1 MKVKNRVASVHVVA
15 DDSAVVSRVGA
26 ALVSQL
32 ADRVGLTQAWS
43 AAMAP
48 TRSRD
53 RGHDPGHVLRDLAV
67 MLADGGEFVSD
78 IATLREQPALFG
90 QVASPTTA
98 WRCVRSVDS
107 NVLARLR
114 AARARTRQRVWK
126 RTGISTLT
134 IVDVDCTMITSHSDA
149 KEGAAG
155 TFKGG
160 FGFHPVLAF
169 LDATGEALASI
180 LRPGNA
186 SAWSASDLND
196 CVDLALD
203 QLTDDMRRGA
213 LIRGDSAC
221 ASSEFIDHVVGQG
234 CRFSVSFPVRFLL
247 SQIGDLAPAAWQPA
261 VDSDGEPVEFA
272 QVAEVPTSALS
283 KHMREKWPEGSRFIV
298 RRERA
303 HAGAQLTMLDHEGN
317 RLQIVFTN
325 QPDADIAMLDA
336 RHRMRG
342 RCEQQIEQLQQTG
355 LAKLPFGSFA
365 ANQTWCELALA
376 AHDLL
381 IWTRRLLLDDEFA
394 NVQVKRLRY
403 CILHAAGRLTRHA
416 RRLTLH
422 LPRRWPWTIPIERAH
437 QRLAALAV

>member
-1 MKVKNRVASVHVVA
+1 VKVKNRVASVHVVA
-15 DDSAVVSRVGA
+15 DESAVVSRVGA
-26 ALVSQL
+26 AMVSQL
-32 ADRVGLTQAWS
+32 ADRVGLTEAWS
-43 AAMAP
+43 VAMAP

-78 IATLREQPALFG
+78 IAMLREQPDLFG
-90 QVASPTTA
+90 EVASPTTA
-98 WRCVRSVDS
+98 WRCVRAVDDEA
-107 NVLARLR
+107 LARLR
-114 AARARTRQRVWK
+114 AARARSRQRVWK
-126 RTGISTLT
+126 RADMQKLT
-134 IVDVDCTMITSHSDA
+134 VVDVDCTMINSHSDA

-169 LDATGEALASI
+169 LDSTGEALASI

-221 ASSEFIDHVVGQG
+221 ASSEFIDHVIERG

-261 VDSDGEPVEFA
+261 VDSDGVPVEFA
-272 QVAEVPTSALS
+272 QVAEIPTAALS
-283 KHMREKWPEGSRFIV
+283 KHMRRKWPEGSRFIV

-303 HAGAQLTMLDHEGN
+303 HAGAQLSMLDHEGN

-325 QPDADIAMLDA
+325 QADDDIAMLDA

-355 LAKLPFGSFA
+355 LSKLPFGSFD
-365 ANQTWCELALA
+365 ANQVWCELALA

-381 IWTRRLLLDDEFA
+381 IWTRRLLLSGDLA
-394 NVQVKRLRY
+394 KAQVKRLRY
-403 CILHAAGRLTRHA
+403 CVLHSAGRLTRHA
-416 RRLTLH
+416 RRVTLH
-422 LPRRWPWTIPIERAH
+422 LSRRWPWTIPIQHAF
-437 QRLAALAV
+437 QRLATLPA